1 MAITRWTPFQDMYT
15 LQNSL
20 NSFLREVNRGE
31 DESLSSSA
39 FVPPVDIYED
49 ANHIV
54 LKLEVPGMKL
64 EDFNIQLENNALT
77 VRGERRFEKE
87 TKEENYHRVERRYGS
102 FARVFTLPNTLDPES
117 VKANYDAGV
126 LTVELASAPKPSRS
140 RLRFR
145 SAPPP
150 QQVQKPSTPN
160 RPSPSRRHNSFEAG
174 SDELVYLK
182 QGRAFAEKRDS
193 CPFFSIHTIGSLQ
206 EFHTKAGTV
215 PWPFAGTNLP

>member
-15 LQNSL
+15 LQNNL
-20 NSFLREVNRGE
+20 NSLLREVNRGE

-102 FARVFTLPNTLDPES
+102 FARVFTLPNTLDSES

-126 LTVELASAPKPSRS
+126 LTIELGKRAEAKPKQIKVSVSGAATGPKTVDSKS
-140 RLRFR
+140 TE
-145 SAPPP
+145 S
-150 QQVQKPSTPN
+150 KPTESKP
-160 RPSPSRRHNSFEAG
+160 A
-174 SDELVYLK
+174 
-182 QGRAFAEKRDS
+182 A
-193 CPFFSIHTIGSLQ
+193 
-206 EFHTKAGTV
+206 
-215 PWPFAGTNLP
+215 

>member
-15 LQNSL
+15 LQNRL
-20 NSFLREVNRGE
+20 NSLLQEVNRGE
-31 DESLSSSA
+31 DEALSSSA

-64 EDFNIQLENNALT
+64 EDFDIQLENNALT

-126 LTVELASAPKPSRS
+126 LSVELGKKAEARPKQIKVSVSGGKTTEPGR
-140 RLRFR
+140 
-145 SAPPP
+145 P
-150 QQVQKPSTPN
+150 VEKPKSESKSVESKP
-160 RPSPSRRHNSFEAG
+160 A
-174 SDELVYLK
+174 
-182 QGRAFAEKRDS
+182 A
-193 CPFFSIHTIGSLQ
+193 
-206 EFHTKAGTV
+206 
-215 PWPFAGTNLP
+215 

>member
-15 LQNSL
+15 LQNNL
-20 NSFLREVNRGE
+20 NSFLREMNRGE
-31 DESLSSSA
+31 DEALTSSA

-49 ANHIV
+49 ANHVV

-126 LTVELASAPKPSRS
+126 LTVELGKRAEAKPKQIKVSVSGATPAGPKTVDSKSTESKSAESKP
-140 RLRFR
+140 
-145 SAPPP
+145 A
-150 QQVQKPSTPN
+150 
-160 RPSPSRRHNSFEAG
+160 A
-174 SDELVYLK
+174 
-182 QGRAFAEKRDS
+182 
-193 CPFFSIHTIGSLQ
+193 
-206 EFHTKAGTV
+206 
-215 PWPFAGTNLP
+215 